1 MAASYCD
8 GESSVDQLV
17 EVMLS
22 DTHVLDEDL
31 PRLDNDEQLQA
42 SMQLE
47 EYKARIH
54 TQQQSNT
61 VSGSSYCLVS

>member
-1 MAASYCD
+1 
-8 GESSVDQLV
+8 
-17 EVMLS
+17 MLS
-22 DTHVLDEDL
+22 DTRVLDEDL